1 MIYPSSIS
9 SIPFEII
16 KKIQTLIFNSFLWN
30 RKDKVI
36 HLLTYGSNEF
46 GGLNMI
52 DFESMVKALILSWL
66 KRISDK
72 NCNGLFHI
80 FRGTGG
86 VPLPESVQTST
97 LTTG

>member
-1 MIYPSSIS
+1 
-9 SIPFEII
+9 
-16 KKIQTLIFNSFLWN
+16 
-30 RKDKVI
+30 
-36 HLLTYGSNEF
+36 
-46 GGLNMI
+46 MI